1 MSRAHHFPEVTDNT
15 GHASLLFKIKSNT
28 KPGTYNILVNVS
40 ADGYDEP
47 QVLSFWLFPYESQGI
62 SWSYPEPIEY
72 HSVLFYS
79 KTL

>member
-1 MSRAHHFPEVTDNT
+1 MKISRAHHFPEVTDNT

-47 QVLSFWLFPYESQGI
+47 QVLSF
-62 SWSYPEPIEY
+62 
-72 HSVLFYS
+72 
-79 KTL
+79 

>member
-15 GHASLLFKIKSNT
+15 GHASLLFKISNT

-47 QVLSFWLFPYESQGI
+47 QVLSF
-62 SWSYPEPIEY
+62 
-72 HSVLFYS
+72 
-79 KTL
+79 